1 MVLELVMSLAMFL
14 CPLRVNITV
23 NFTLLLMSLLV
34 LTDIILVSSL
44 KNNEN
49 IMMWTDTVAFVLTIT
64 LLIVTF
70 SLLINQ
76 MRRRSTELFME
87 QKVKHTRTLY

>member
-14 CPLRVNITV
+14 CPLRVYITV

>member
-1 MVLELVMSLAMFL
+1 
-14 CPLRVNITV
+14 
-23 NFTLLLMSLLV
+23 MSLLV